1 MDILIPSLG
10 DIDEVEVIEL
20 CIEPGAAVAT
30 GDTLIVIESDKASMD
45 VPANCDGILQAYA
58 VQLGDLVSEGTLIA
72 MVTPDAGEA
81 DSLASEDVPVAA
93 ATTTPAETESAEIE
107 SAGAE
112 SQATQ
117 AVSKIDIL
125 VPDLG
130 DIEDVEITGYA
141 FTLIHEETSVD
152 H

>member
-1 MDILIPSLG
+1 MDVLIPSLG

-72 MVTPDAGEA
+72 TVAPDAGEA

-93 ATTTPAETESAEIE
+93 ATTTLRKLNLRRLSLPRLSRRRPRPCRRLTFWCQISA
-107 SAGAE
+107 
-112 SQATQ
+112 
-117 AVSKIDIL
+117 IL
-125 VPDLG
+125 KMLK
-130 DIEDVEITGYA
+130 
-141 FTLIHEETSVD
+141 
-152 H
+152 

>member
-1 MDILIPSLG
+1 MDVLIPSLG

-72 MVTPDAGEA
+72 TVAPDVGEA
-81 DSLASEDVPVAA
+81 DSRQASVPVAA

-107 SAGAE
+107 SPGL
-112 SQATQ
+112 SRRQ
-117 AVSKIDIL
+117 AVGS
-125 VPDLG
+125 
-130 DIEDVEITGYA
+130 TWCRSRRY
-141 FTLIHEETSVD
+141 
-152 H
+152 